1 RDPPCRRL
9 RSAPVAG
16 RLEEA
21 WGLASEVVVR
31 PRAPDGTAISLSAT
45 FSITPPSASITTRL
59 EPPELIS
66 GSGTPVSGSTPSTAP
81 RLTNAWPATRQVAP
95 ATRYL
100 PNGSLQRIAIRNPRT
115 ANGATGTRDD
125 QG

>member
-1 RDPPCRRL
+1 M
-9 RSAPVAG
+9 
-16 RLEEA
+16 
-21 WGLASEVVVR
+21 R
-31 PRAPDGTAISLSAT
+31 PRARDDTAVSLSAT
-45 FSITPPSASITTRL
+45 FSITPTRASITTRL

-100 PNGSLQRIAIRNPRT
+100 PNGSLQRIAIRKPST
-115 ANGATGTRDD
+115 AKAAKASTVTRIPISPSSSPITDAIMSVD
-125 QG
+125 ASGV